1 MLDEKNLL
9 VTEGSSVYKY
19 NLDTKEKEEFFSW
32 MDCNI
37 SSSSVSRLRSPV
49 RCKNRR
55 TYLQNWNSNG
65 NQTEIALIKEV
76 DASEVAD
83 TVNLTLACMWTG
95 SDVEEKVIAFNK
107 SQDKYHITMKSYG
120 DGAEEYEDAVNSFN
134 TAVTSD
140 SNIDLVLFNDYSQAI
155 NFASKD

>member
-1 MLDEKNLL
+1 M
-9 VTEGSSVYKY
+9 
-19 NLDTKEKEEFFSW
+19 
-32 MDCNI
+32 
-37 SSSSVSRLRSPV
+37 
-49 RCKNRR
+49 
-55 TYLQNWNSNG
+55 
-65 NQTEIALIKEV
+65 
-76 DASEVAD
+76 AD

-155 NFASKD
+155 NFASKGLNVDLYGLLDKDTELSRDDFLQMYSLHASMMENWRSCRRPLRYRR

>member
-1 MLDEKNLL
+1 
-9 VTEGSSVYKY
+9 
-19 NLDTKEKEEFFSW
+19 

-37 SSSSVSRLRSPV
+37 SSSSVSSYGVLSDGRIAA
-49 RCKNRR
+49 
-55 TYLQNWNSNG
+55 YLQNWNSNG

-76 DASEVAD
+76 DASEAAD

-120 DGAEEYEDAVNSFN
+120 DGAEDYEDAVNSFN

-140 SNIDLVLFNDYSQAI
+140 ANIDLVLFNDYSQAI
-155 NFASKD
+155 NFASKGLNVVSVWTAGQRHGTFER